1 VKVVIALGSD
11 HGGYNLKKE
20 IIKYLSENKY
30 EIKDFGCCDNQPVD
44 YPQYAFNVADA
55 IVSGECEKGILI
67 CGTGIGMSIAA
78 NKIRGIR
85 AAVCTDTYMA
95 KMSREHNDANILA
108 LGERVIGKGLALD
121 IVAVWLKSEF
131 LGGIHKSRVDQIM
144 MKEI

>member
-1 VKVVIALGSD
+1 MIALGSD
-11 HGGYNLKKE
+11 HGGYDLKKE
-20 IIKYLSENKY
+20 IIKYLTENKY
-30 EIKDFGCCDNQPVD
+30 EIKDFGCFDNQPVD

-55 IVSGECEKGILI
+55 IVRGECEKGILI

-78 NKIRGIR
+78 NKIHGIR

-95 KMSREHNDANILA
+95 RMSREHNDANILA

-131 LGGIHKSRVDQIM
+131 LGGMHKNRVTQIT
-144 MKEI
+144 MKEL